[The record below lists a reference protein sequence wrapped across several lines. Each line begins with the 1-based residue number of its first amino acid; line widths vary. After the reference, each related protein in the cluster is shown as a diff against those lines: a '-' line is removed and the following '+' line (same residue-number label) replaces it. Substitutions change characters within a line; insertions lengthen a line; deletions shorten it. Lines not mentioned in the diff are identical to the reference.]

1 MFRKALVIMVMA
13 FLFVVYD
20 VQGDQPEPITS
31 TWVGGAAGDW
41 ENATNWNPAI
51 VPNNNESQTFAV
63 TISDAEVGLEHS
75 HVIDQLDCY
84 GNVVFCGGVSP
95 PEWWAGL
102 SLEGAN
108 GLRNHGYL
116 RTESQIMLHIHHGNL
131 DNPEGCTID
140 TAINVGIAVEG
151 NLENA
156 GLIMIP
162 PTSSL
167 WSGQLHNTGQII
179 VYGGVC
185 SIGEEIWDND
195 STGIIRG
202 FGTLAFGTRGV
213 RTLVNKGKIYTTGG
227 GLTVATNG
235 LSSNTGTI
243 GNTTLTSLNLMHVG
257 IPSDMSN
264 FGTIEVNAGGGV
276 VFDCNLVN
284 EPNGVIKLLG
294 GTLAATTITQKADA
308 NFAGFGGISGNVI
321 IDNNGLIKLTG
332 PTNVVGDV
340 EIKNNATLQI
350 SDGLTLI
357 TGKTTCNGT
366 IHIKGGYVIPQG
378 GLSGNCNIIWEPG
391 LYTNVADFNLDGQ
404 VNLKDFAY
412 FADTWLW
419 QTAWY

>member
-1 MFRKALVIMVMA
+1 MFRKKLALIA
-13 FLFVVYD
+13 ILCTFFAGNL
-20 VQGDQPEPITS
+20 QAEQIHS
-31 TWVGGAAGDW
+31 TWVGESRGDW
-41 ENATNWNPAI
+41 ETAINWNPAL
-51 VPNNNESQTFAV
+51 VPENGANTFAV
-63 TISDAEVGLEHS
+63 TISGDVNVDLDES
-75 HVIDQLDCY
+75 HFIDQLDCY
-84 GNVVFCGGVSP
+84 GNVRLGINNG
-95 PEWWAGL
+95 GL
-102 SLEGAN
+102 SEWVILKVVGPN

-116 RTESQIMLHIHHGNL
+116 STDSQVMLDIEWNL
-131 DNPEGCTID
+131 VNFAGSTID
-140 TAINVGIAVEG
+140 TAVNGGIDVDG
-151 NLENA
+151 NIENA
-156 GLIMIP
+156 GLIISCP
-162 PTSSL
+162 PVGLMSSEV
-167 WSGQLHNTGQII
+167 HNVGQII

-213 RTLVNKGKIYTTGG
+213 RTLINKGKIYTTGG

-276 VFDCNLVN
+276 AFDCNLVN
-284 EPNGVIKLLG
+284 EPNGTIKLLG
-294 GTLAATTITQKADA
+294 GTLAGQTITQKAGA
-308 NFAGFGGISGNVI
+308 SLQGFGGITGDVVI
-321 IDNNGLIKLTG
+321 DPDGIIKLTG
-332 PTNVVGDV
+332 PTNIIGDV
-340 EIKNNATLQI
+340 TISSGATLQI

-357 TGKTTCNGT
+357 TGQTTCNGT
-366 IHIKGGYVIPQG
+366 IHIKGGYLIPQG

-391 LYTNVADFNLDGQ
+391 LYTNVADFNLDGK

-419 QTAWY
+419 QTAWR